1 MATKQSKYVPPPT
14 RNHAA
19 VPIGNKLY
27 RWGGEGSEQRRN
39 MVDVFDVSKEQWE
52 CLTTR
57 GSPPPGIADCAY
69 TTIGSSLFTFGGHD
83 GHSRYNSIHQL
94 DTETLEWRELVP
106 RNPSDAP
113 QKKQSCGMVS
123 LDDEKLVVFAGFT
136 EHGKWTDELHVFDTK
151 KSECAVV
158 WL

>member
-14 RNHAA
+14 AGHAA
-19 VPIGNKLY
+19 VAIGDKLY
-27 RWGGEGSEQRRN
+27 RWGGDGSGQRRN

-57 GSPPPGIADCAY
+57 GRTPPGIRGCAY
-69 TTIGSSLFTFGGHD
+69 TAIGSSLFTFGGCGDRSH
-83 GHSRYNSIHQL
+83 HNTIHQL
-94 DTETLEWRELVP
+94 DTETMEWRKLVP

-113 QKKQSCGMVS
+113 QKKLGCGMVS
-123 LDDEKLVVFAGFT
+123 LNDDKLVVFAGHT
-136 EHGKWTDELHVFDTK
+136 ECGKRTDELHVFDTK
-151 KSECAVV
+151 ESECAVV